1 MNRLLALVLPLL
13 LLALP
18 ACAAPPTLASAEAL
32 VRAQYAAEADASP
45 EAAETLYVPEIA
57 QEMTDPIRGAG
68 AVNLGVD
75 PRYGQSDWMIS
86 GLKVEA
92 VSGPDGK
99 ALVTARFL
107 DFGKPAQILWTLV
120 PAAETASGWRVWD
133 ISAPEQNDWAAFDMR
148 SLLNLPAE
156 K

>member
-1 MNRLLALVLPLL
+1 MVRLTAL
-13 LLALP
+13 LLAVAFP

-32 VRAQYAAEADASP
+32 VRAQYAAEADSSP
-45 EAAETLYVPEIA
+45 EGSAKLYVPEIA
-57 QEMTDPIRGAG
+57 QEMADPIRGAG
-68 AVNLGVD
+68 VVNLGVD
-75 PRYGQSDWMIS
+75 PRYGQTDWMIS

-92 VSGPDGK
+92 VAGPDGK

-120 PAAETASGWRVWD
+120 PAANAASGWRVWD
-133 ISAPEQNDWAAFDMR
+133 ISGPEQNDWAAFDMR
-148 SLLNLPAE
+148 SLLNLSG

>member
-1 MNRLLALVLPLL
+1 MRLPALVLPLL

-18 ACAAPPTLASAEAL
+18 ACAAAPDLASAEAL
-32 VRAQYAAEADASP
+32 VRSQYAPDADASP
-45 EAAETLYVPEIA
+45 EAVAQLYAAEIA

-68 AVNLGVD
+68 AVNLGID
-75 PRYGQSDWMIS
+75 PRYGQDDWNISDV
-86 GLKVEA
+86 KVEA

-99 ALVTARFL
+99 AMVTARFL

-120 PAAETASGWRVWD
+120 PAPDTPSGWRVWD
-133 ISAPEQNDWAAFDMR
+133 ISGPDQNDWVAFDMR
-148 SLLNLPAE
+148 QMLNLPVD

>member
-1 MNRLLALVLPLL
+1 MKLVLALPILL
-13 LLALP
+13 LLALS
-18 ACAAPPTLASAEAL
+18 AHAAAPTLASAEAL
-32 VRAQYAAEADASP
+32 VRAQYAAEADSSP
-45 EAAETLYVPEIA
+45 EAAEKLYVPEIA
-57 QEMTDPIRGAG
+57 AEMEDPIRGAG
-68 AVNLGVD
+68 VINLGVD
-75 PRYGQSDWMIS
+75 PRYGQTDWKISD
-86 GLKVEA
+86 LKVEA

-99 ALVTARFL
+99 AMVTARFL

-148 SLLNLPAE
+148 TLLNLTAG